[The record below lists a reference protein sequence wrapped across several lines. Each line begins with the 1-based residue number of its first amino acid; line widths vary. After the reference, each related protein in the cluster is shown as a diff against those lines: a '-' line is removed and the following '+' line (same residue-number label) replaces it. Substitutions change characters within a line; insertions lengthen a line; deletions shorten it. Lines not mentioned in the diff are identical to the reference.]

1 MTSLLEHL
9 GLTKGHHK
17 ASGPS
22 LEAVQLAFG
31 IFFFLHKV
39 LKVIGIGPPDAKNTS
54 FINGVES
61 FCELI

>member
-1 MTSLLEHL
+1 MTGLVQHL

-17 ASGPS
+17 ALGPS
-22 LEAVQLAFG
+22 LEAVQLAFW
-31 IFFFLHKV
+31 IFFFHKV

-61 FCELI
+61 SVS